1 MSKLYSMYLK
11 LKEEN
16 PDSMLLFK
24 SGIFLIALDEDATKL
39 SNLFGLKLTKL
50 NDSVQK
56 CGFPY
61 SSFEKYTNLFKA
73 LNLDIK
79 IIESEK
85 NTSYNLTE
93 YKQDKKILELL
104 KEIKN
109 VNEDN
114 LSVSEAYEFIK
125 NLKSKVSNIME

>member
-11 LKEEN
+11 LKEESPN
-16 PDSMLLFK
+16 SLFLFK
-24 SGIFLIALDEDATKL
+24 SGIFLIALEEDAIKL

-50 NDSVQK
+50 NESVQK
-56 CGFPY
+56 CGFPN

-79 IIESEK
+79 IIETEK
-85 NTSYNLTE
+85 NTSYNLIE
-93 YKQDKKILELL
+93 FKQN
-104 KEIKN
+104 KEIFKLLEKIKSI
-109 VNEDN
+109 NEDN

-125 NLKSKVSNIME
+125 TLKQDIANIME